1 MENKNSF
8 HIAIESTK
16 DIATGYRVGLQ
27 ALGSNASKIA
37 PTSTKMLE
45 GSVDIDSL
53 TARIY
58 HDANRWDYAIG
69 YNNKVYFAEVHPAY
83 TSEVMRVIQKMKWL
97 KEWLQQKA
105 PMLNVLPKGIP
116 TFSWIQSGK
125 GGILP
130 GSKQAKLAAANG
142 LKPIKQLILK

>member
-1 MENKNSF
+1 MENKNNF
-8 HIAIESTK
+8 Q
-16 DIATGYRVGLQ
+16 D
-27 ALGSNASKIA
+27 
-37 PTSTKMLE
+37 

-53 TARIY
+53 TAREY

-69 YNNKVYFAEVHPAY
+69 YNGKVFFAEIHPAY
-83 TSEVMRVIQKMKWL
+83 TSEVLRVIQKMKWL
-97 KEWLQQKA
+97 KVWLQEKA
-105 PMLNVLPKGIP
+105 PLLDALPKGNP
-116 TFSWIQSGK
+116 SFSWIQSGK